1 MSDHKRTV
9 HYFIKYTSRLFAAS
23 FTIII
28 LSLLVSGLQPPSPQF
43 KTLEMLHLVDC
54 KLPCWIGII
63 PGKTTISEARML
75 IENTYPDEAYEI
87 TLGQN
92 VYDGTDWLNI
102 QNRHDDS
109 DFYVSLNVWQKP
121 ENKTENMII
130 DQITLSGAELTLG
143 EWYFVLGSPQVLS
156 VTWGNHYAVPNML
169 YNRWNVRLTL
179 YNPRDNFAV
188 DSPYIS
194 AGMLDLYDP
203 VEWGKTYRP
212 AYQIKWHGFSTS
224 YKDELLA
231 SMQP

>member
-1 MSDHKRTV
+1 MYTAQ
-9 HYFIKYTSRLFAAS
+9 YFLKYAFRLFLAS
-23 FTIII
+23 I
-28 LSLLVSGLQPPSPQF
+28 LVLGLALVISRLQPPSPQS
-43 KTLEMLHLVDC
+43 KTLEMLHLLDC
-54 KLPCWIGII
+54 PLPCWIGII
-63 PGKTTISEARML
+63 PGKTTIGETKHL
-75 IENTYPDEAYEI
+75 LETTYPAESYE
-87 TLGQN
+87 LASVQN

-102 QNRHDDS
+102 RNRQDDANFS
-109 DFYVSLNVWQKP
+109 VSLNVWQDPRK
-121 ENKTENMII
+121 KTENNII
-130 DQITLSGAELTLG
+130 DQVTLRSTELILG
-143 EWYFVLGSPQVLS
+143 DWYYVLGRPQALS
-156 VTWGNHYAVPNML
+156 VTWGNHYAMPNLL
-169 YNRWNVRLTL
+169 YNRQQVRLTL